1 MLNHMIRIAHRCWD
15 SLGEIHDAVQGL
27 LQTRSAAILSID
39 QFAFR
44 NRLSDTCEDEPS
56 MKHTLVALQPGSAQ
70 VGTPGWIDGEVE
82 RFLLTGTYDVFF
94 AGWPGSDCVDA
105 AVQGTQRLRCALIA
119 ETFRR
124 AEGLQFST
132 FVPND
137 LYGWSS
143 NKLKPMVNG
152 LLKGRERTVVLH
164 LLASNIVFLTPA
176 NVARALESER
186 WLSTAW
192 DVANIYLES
201 LNVPALSA
209 QASNIVGL
217 SQETTCYV
225 SMAYFKET
233 DPFADFVVHEA
244 AHVFHNGRRSTA
256 GLSEKPHGD
265 YLLDIDYRMRET
277 FAWACEAWSQI
288 CCLAPDPGGRK
299 ALLRQHVDFGL
310 PSDDRVNHDEYLEI
324 LRGAIRARNG
334 WQHILARCT
343 TKPQASRKSAGTP
356 PAADHIHSNRAS

>member
-1 MLNHMIRIAHRCWD
+1 
-15 SLGEIHDAVQGL
+15 
-27 LQTRSAAILSID
+27 
-39 QFAFR
+39 
-44 NRLSDTCEDEPS
+44 
-56 MKHTLVALQPGSAQ
+56 MKHTPGPLQPGPAR
-70 VGTPGWIDGEVE
+70 VGTQRWIDGEIE
-82 RFLLTGTYDVFF
+82 RFLVTGAYDIYF
-94 AGWPGSDCVDA
+94 AGWPGSNCLDA
-105 AVQGTQRLRCALIA
+105 AVQATRRLRSALIA

-124 AEGLQFST
+124 SEGLKFSN
-132 FVPND
+132 FVPDD
-137 LYGWSS
+137 LYCWSS

-152 LLKGRERTVVLH
+152 LFKGRERTVILH
-164 LLASNIVFLTPA
+164 LLASNIVFLTPP
-176 NVARALESER
+176 NVARALDSER

-244 AHVFHNGRRSTA
+244 AHVFHNCRRSTA
-256 GLSEKPHGD
+256 GLSQKSHSD
-265 YLLDIDYRMRET
+265 FLLDIDYRMRET
-277 FAWACEAWSQI
+277 FAWACEAWSRI
-288 CCLAPDPGGRK
+288 CCLATDPAGRQ
-299 ALLRQHVDFGL
+299 ALLRQHVDYGL
-310 PSDDRVNHDEYLEI
+310 PSDDRVNHDEYLDI
-324 LRGAIRARNG
+324 VRGAIRARNG

-356 PAADHIHSNRAS
+356 PPADHIHPNRAS